1 MSGQL
6 LKLVYLTGCS
16 SLIFESRLT
25 NLLSTVNCPVSSSS
39 LYHRKASL
47 ISVFSSPTPD
57 DQVINLVFLK
67 SDGISDQ
74 TLVVPGVQ
82 HSFSGVVGHHGVVVV
97 LIGELNV
104 GVPLFSSLGVVCKV
118 DGRFPSIGV
127 NTVDH
132 PTGHKC
138 ISHRAHS
145 FCKITLNGNSE

>member
-1 MSGQL
+1 M
-6 LKLVYLTGCS
+6 
-16 SLIFESRLT
+16 
-25 NLLSTVNCPVSSSS
+25 NCPVSSSS

-67 SDGISDQ
+67 SDWISDQ
-74 TLVVPGVQ
+74 TIVVPGVQ

-104 GVPLFSSLGVVCKV
+104 GFPLFFSLGVVCKV
-118 DGRFPSIGV
+118 DGRFPTIGV